1 MRRTFVPKG
10 SPVSGSL
17 PPARRRN
24 SAPSWTSASSMR
36 SSRRTSRIWRMAATD
51 ARVEKASRIRYE
63 ARMRA
68 RALRV
73 NTLDE
78 RQRRSSLAAVGV
90 SGGVEVGSGET
101 CVPPGTSVLAVVV
114 VISASLR
121 PLCPV
126 IGLRPSSSSVVARRA
141 SGGPRPR
148 RASWRRK
155 PPGSANLGVAL
166 RASLRGSSHGC
177 REPAGGP
184 ARRQPARGATADGGA
199 PSGAGARDA
208 TLSCSAGVG
217 RVGALGGGALVV
229 LFGPELDR
237 GDRRRGRSGEHP
249 GREQGAEEDE
259 AGDAGEDEA
268 LRAHAGSESPRSV
281 GMP

>member
-1 MRRTFVPKG
+1 
-10 SPVSGSL
+10 
-17 PPARRRN
+17 
-24 SAPSWTSASSMR
+24 
-36 SSRRTSRIWRMAATD
+36 
-51 ARVEKASRIRYE
+51 
-63 ARMRA
+63 MRA

-73 NTLDE
+73 NMLDE
-78 RQRRSSLAAVGV
+78 RQRRSSPAAVGV

-101 CVPPGTSVLAVVV
+101 CLPPGTSVLAAGIVV

-126 IGLRPSSSSVVARRA
+126 IGLRPPSSSVVARRA

-148 RASWRRK
+148 RASWRRT
-155 PPGSANLGVAL
+155 PPGSANFGVAL
-166 RASLRGSSHGC
+166 RASRRGSSHGR
-177 REPAGGP
+177 RELPPVGGP
-184 ARRQPARGATADGGA
+184 ARRQPACSATADGRAPGHGGA
-199 PSGAGARDA
+199 PSGARARGA
-208 TLSCSAGVG
+208 TLSCSARVG

>member
-1 MRRTFVPKG
+1 
-10 SPVSGSL
+10 
-17 PPARRRN
+17 
-24 SAPSWTSASSMR
+24 
-36 SSRRTSRIWRMAATD
+36 
-51 ARVEKASRIRYE
+51 
-63 ARMRA
+63 MRA

-73 NTLDE
+73 NMLDE
-78 RQRRSSLAAVGV
+78 RQRRSSRLAVGV

-101 CVPPGTSVLAVVV
+101 CLPPGTSVLAAGIVV

-126 IGLRPSSSSVVARRA
+126 IGLRPSSSFVVAGGA

-155 PPGSANLGVAL
+155 PPGSANFGVAL
-166 RASLRGSSHGC
+166 RASLRGSSHGR
-177 REPAGGP
+177 RELPPVGGP
-184 ARRQPARGATADGGA
+184 ARRQPARGATADDGAPGHGGA
-199 PSGAGARDA
+199 PSGAGARGA

-229 LFGPELDR
+229 LFGSELDR
-237 GDRRRGRSGEHP
+237 GDRRRVRSAEHA

-281 GMP
+281 GMR

>member
-1 MRRTFVPKG
+1 V
-10 SPVSGSL
+10 
-17 PPARRRN
+17 
-24 SAPSWTSASSMR
+24 
-36 SSRRTSRIWRMAATD
+36 
-51 ARVEKASRIRYE
+51 
-63 ARMRA
+63 
-68 RALRV
+68 
-73 NTLDE
+73 
-78 RQRRSSLAAVGV
+78 
-90 SGGVEVGSGET
+90 
-101 CVPPGTSVLAVVV
+101 
-114 VISASLR
+114 
-121 PLCPV
+121 
-126 IGLRPSSSSVVARRA
+126 
-141 SGGPRPR
+141 
-148 RASWRRK
+148 
-155 PPGSANLGVAL
+155 VAL

-177 REPAGGP
+177 RELPPAGGP